1 MSEEK
6 LETIISLKDEMT
18 GVAKKVA
25 AAYENL
31 SKKSD
36 KMKSSFEGAEKKLSS
51 MKNSLKG
58 VSGTHKVEL
67 KPVNMDAVSTKV
79 KQLEDQ
85 LSSLTGKPVSI
96 KATAKVDS
104 KQVKQAKAEAENLKA
119 ELEAMT
125 GRKYNVDLDLDSSGF
140 KSQISSLTS
149 SIKTALPAAIIA
161 GLTAGVGT
169 ALTKGSERQQYQTTM
184 THFMGGDSSAAK
196 DMMSW
201 ANQNARATQF
211 SSSEVLAATSRA
223 IQIADGSASEAKRL
237 TQLAEDMASLTPGKS
252 VMDAMEAL
260 ADASMGEFERMK
272 EFGFKGSAEA
282 YEAAGNDFWSMKST
296 SNGKTVE
303 EMFAGGT
310 AAGAQ
315 NASAKVGTILGTFED
330 AIANTGEKI
339 LNGLNPALD
348 WMIQK
353 SEQWGPSLEGVF
365 TSIGN
370 TVNSAVTALQPFAP
384 VLNVVSSVISG
395 VVTLAFNTIGSV
407 ANNVVIPVLNVL
419 GDVFGVGVDVAEKLF
434 PKMEGV
440 GTVAE
445 EVTKLFKGLSTV
457 VENVTGAIGDF
468 AGGISDAIGNIGS
481 WISSK
486 IGKNA
491 TGAISFG
498 GGFTQMNENG
508 RGEIVS
514 LPNGSKIYPYS
525 TTKKIIEKM
534 AGGSLRSNT
543 SNVFNINIDA
553 RNSNLS
559 KQDIRKIKREI
570 VNEIVEAIDNVPA

>member
-1 MSEEK
+1 MSSEK

-31 SKKSD
+31 SNKSD
-36 KMKSSFEGAEKKLSS
+36 KMKASFEGAEKKISS
-51 MKNSLKG
+51 MKNALKG

-79 KQLEDQ
+79 KKLEDQ
-85 LSSLTGKPVSI
+85 LSSLTGAPVSI

-104 KQVKQAKAEAENLKA
+104 KQVKQAKAEAENLKS
-119 ELEAMT
+119 ELKKMT
-125 GRKYNVDLDLDSSGF
+125 GRKYTVDLDLNSGGI
-140 KSQISSLTS
+140 KSQVTSLIGG
-149 SIKTALPAAIIA
+149 IKTALPAAIIA
-161 GLTAGVGT
+161 GATAGIKT
-169 ALTKGSERQQYQTTM
+169 ALEKGSERQQYQTTM

-196 DMMSW
+196 GMMSW
-201 ANQNARATQF
+201 ANENARATQF

-252 VMDAMEAL
+252 IMDAMEAL
-260 ADASMGEFERMK
+260 ADASIGEFERMK

-282 YEAAGNDFWSMKST
+282 YQAAGNDFWSMKST

-303 EMFAGGT
+303 EMFSGGT

-330 AIANTGEKI
+330 AIAGVGEKM
-339 LNGLNPALD
+339 LNGLDPALD
-348 WMIQK
+348 WMIEK
-353 SEQWGPSLEGVF
+353 ANAWGPALEEKF
-365 TSIGN
+365 TAIGN
-370 TVNSAVTALQPFAP
+370 GVSSAVSALQPFAP
-384 VLNVVSSVISG
+384 VLSTVASVVGGVVSFAFSSV
-395 VVTLAFNTIGSV
+395 GSV
-407 ANNVVIPVLNVL
+407 LNNVVIPVLGVL
-419 GDVFGVGVDVAEKLF
+419 GDVFEFGVEVAGKLF

-440 GTVAE
+440 GSVAE
-445 EVTKLFKGLSTV
+445 EVTKLFKGLSKV
-457 VENVTGAIGDF
+457 VENVTGALGDLVGGIGDK
-468 AGGISDAIGNIGS
+468 INSLKSWVSD
-481 WISSK
+481 K

-534 AGGSLRSNT
+534 AGGNLRSNT
-543 SNVFNINIDA
+543 SNIFNINIDA